1 MYCPK
6 YLKCLIKNSR
16 LLLKAFTV
24 CPHPFCHRYFFNR
37 VCSHWLFLKMQFFPF
52 LMTHEYFW
60 QKMHNTVN
68 PRYAL
73 FSHSEIFPIYLILN
87 PFKNFSETHFCSL
100 SFHSQISLLIP
111 PLTYGQLKPMVLY
124 PVTHQQIHQI
134 VYKLVLECANQKISF
149 LSAKQHTP
157 EVKISQFTFLIWA
170 SLVAQMVKNLP
181 PLQETWV

>member
-1 MYCPK
+1 MRDDLEITILNFIFPYQISPIMEEIRKLIRMYCPK
-6 YLKCLIKNSR
+6 YLNCLIKNSR

-37 VCSHWLFLKMQFFPF
+37 VCSHWLFLKMWFFPF

-100 SFHSQISLLIP
+100 SFHS
-111 PLTYGQLKPMVLY
+111 
-124 PVTHQQIHQI
+124 
-134 VYKLVLECANQKISF
+134 
-149 LSAKQHTP
+149 
-157 EVKISQFTFLIWA
+157 
-170 SLVAQMVKNLP
+170 
-181 PLQETWV
+181 